1 MESTIVTVNDL
12 KNFSSIGENVD
23 PELLYPH
30 LLIAQQLYLQPVLG
44 DALYNDIVSRFDNSQ
59 LTGDTQTLYEQYIIP
74 ALAYSSW
81 YSVSPFLNYRTQ
93 RAGINTTSSD
103 VLTPVT
109 PEELN
114 IYLSKVENFKQFY
127 LDRLEKYL
135 VTNATLFPLFRQNDV
150 KEMNGSSIYLGYTDN
165 PKGAAYWAPDSTNQD
180 LL

>member
-23 PELLYPH
+23 PDLLYPH
-30 LLIAQQLYLQPVLG
+30 LLIAQQLYVQPVLG
-44 DALYNDIVSRFDNSQ
+44 DALYNDIVSRFDNNQ
-59 LTGDTQTLYEQYIIP
+59 LTGDTQVLYEQYIIP
-74 ALAYSSW
+74 AVAYSSW

-93 RAGINTTSSD
+93 RAGITTTSSD

-109 PEELN
+109 PEELT
-114 IYLSKVENFKQFY
+114 IYMGRVENFKQFY

-150 KEMNGSSIYLGYTDN
+150 KEMNGSSIFLGYTDN
-165 PKGAAYWAPDSTNQD
+165 PKGSNHWGKDGYYSNM
-180 LL
+180 L